1 MNGIFSKLRT
11 VAEDLNGLGAN
22 WALIGALAVSVHS
35 EPRTTR
41 DIDVAVV
48 IPEAEKERLF
58 IQQLL
63 ALGYGNETVLM
74 HLSPTHRLGVRLQIR
89 GTGDVLPL
97 DLLFSSSGIESEIV
111 AYAEQIE
118 VFPGLLIPV
127 ACRGHLIAM
136 KVLSQN
142 DSDRLRDRDDLRRL
156 LAAAQSE
163 DIQIAS
169 DALSLMAKRGFQ
181 RNKDL
186 KVEFEQALK
195 AAKGI

>member
-1 MNGIFSKLRT
+1 MNGILSKLRA

-22 WALIGALAVSVHS
+22 WALIGGLAISVHS

-48 IPEAEKERLF
+48 VPGPEQERLLV
-58 IQQLL
+58 QKLL
-63 ALGYGNETVLM
+63 ALGYSDETVLM

-89 GTGDVLPL
+89 GTGVILPL
-97 DLLFSSSGIESEIV
+97 DLLFSSSGIEGEIV
-111 AYAEQIE
+111 AAAEQVE

-127 ACRGHLIAM
+127 ACHGHLIAM

-156 LAAAQSE
+156 LAAAQNE
-163 DIQIAS
+163 DIQIAR

-186 KVEFEQALK
+186 KVEFEQALR
-195 AAKGI
+195 AAKKA